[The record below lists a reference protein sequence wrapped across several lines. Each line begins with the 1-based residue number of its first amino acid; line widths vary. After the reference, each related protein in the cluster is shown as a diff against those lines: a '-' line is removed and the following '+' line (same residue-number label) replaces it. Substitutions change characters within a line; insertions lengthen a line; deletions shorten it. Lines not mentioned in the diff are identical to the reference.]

1 MNKTPEGHNICDHC
15 FEVMYEPKKYGPP
28 PGMESLEERRLRE
41 AREAEER
48 ERKLAEIEARRG
60 RKVRGWTGAEK
71 VTRQNVQIVVR
82 TEKVPE
88 YS

>member
-1 MNKTPEGHNICDHC
+1 MCESCNEALFAPRS
-15 FEVMYEPKKYGPP
+15 YGPP

>member
-1 MNKTPEGHNICDHC
+1 MCESCNEALFAPRS
-15 FEVMYEPKKYGPP
+15 YGPP
-28 PGMESLEERRLRE
+28 PGMESLEERRARA

>member
-60 RKVRGWTGAEK
+60 RKVRG
-71 VTRQNVQIVVR
+71 
-82 TEKVPE
+82 
-88 YS
+88 